1 MMKKYGLKK
10 ESPPKRENLK
20 GSSNEKKRK
29 VVELA
34 NICQNKDQS
43 KE

>member
-1 MMKKYGLKK
+1 MLKKYGLKK
-10 ESPPKRENLK
+10 DSPPKNSK
-20 GSSNEKKRK
+20 DKNEQKKRK